1 MEEAK
6 AREKE
11 LRRIQS
17 GGDEQLVASVPLLLA
32 ALDDPEGSVR
42 WTAVEVLGRLPEEE
56 LIKLFPMVQERLAD
70 ADIARREAATQV
82 NILPQRGSCHLA
94 GNNPRWHGC
103 FGSWQASCEGRT

>member
-17 GGDEQLVASVPLLLA
+17 GGDEQLVASVPQLLA

-42 WTAVEVLGRLPEEE
+42 WTAVEVLGSLSPSH
-56 LIKLFPMVQERLAD
+56 L
-70 ADIARREAATQV
+70 
-82 NILPQRGSCHLA
+82 GSSGLK
-94 GNNPRWHGC
+94 R
-103 FGSWQASCEGRT
+103 